1 MFYMIELI
9 DIWSICL
16 KDAKINLFLDLW
28 VLMFVWLNW
37 CHSRCQMNSQY
48 FYLQEKKKSI
58 YKDTLNTF
66 DLTSKMH
73 ILRIY
78 IVVEWHIEML

>member
-1 MFYMIELI
+1 
-9 DIWSICL
+9 
-16 KDAKINLFLDLW
+16 
-28 VLMFVWLNW
+28 
-37 CHSRCQMNSQY
+37 MNSQY

-78 IVVEWHIEML
+78 IVVE

>member
-1 MFYMIELI
+1 MSERRKNK
-9 DIWSICL
+9 SIFGFVSVDVCVT
-16 KDAKINLFLDLW
+16 K
-28 VLMFVWLNW
+28 LMSLQVPNEQ
-37 CHSRCQMNSQY
+37 SI

-78 IVVEWHIEML
+78 IVVE